1 VIEDID
7 EKCVS
12 YIRTVTQVTKMLQG
26 KWTLQ
31 ILCAMRNSP
40 VRLGQ
45 LTRMIPAAS
54 KKALRSNLRALE
66 DAEIVVRRD
75 LSSKVL
81 HVEYDFSDTMRETL
95 GDLLDHLESWGKI
108 LEGKTKD
115 TEKKVPW
122 K

>member
-1 VIEDID
+1 MTEDIA

-12 YIRTVTQVTKMLQG
+12 YIQTVSQVTRMLQG

-31 ILCAMRNSP
+31 ILCAMRSSP

-45 LTRMIPAAS
+45 LTRLIPAAS

-75 LSSKVL
+75 FSSKVL
-81 HVEYDFSDTMRETL
+81 HVEYDFSDKMRETL
-95 GDLLDHLESWGKI
+95 GDLLDHLERWGKT

-115 TEKKVPW
+115 TEKRPP
-122 K
+122 

>member
-1 VIEDID
+1 
-7 EKCVS
+7 
-12 YIRTVTQVTKMLQG
+12 MLQG

-115 TEKKVPW
+115 TEKSPP
-122 K
+122 